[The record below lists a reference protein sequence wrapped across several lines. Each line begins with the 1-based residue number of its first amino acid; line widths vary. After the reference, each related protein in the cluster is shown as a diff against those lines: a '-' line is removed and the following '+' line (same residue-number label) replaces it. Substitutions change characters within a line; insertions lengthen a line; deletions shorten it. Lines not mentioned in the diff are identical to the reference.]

1 MSSMRMFYAIESITY
16 SGGGNGN
23 GCCSIG
29 GHGAERMRIMVVKAV
44 TVTVTT
50 AYTGRKR
57 FGTQAFYLD
66 GTVTG

>member
-1 MSSMRMFYAIESITY
+1 MSSMWIFNGMESITF

-23 GCCSIG
+23 GFSFISG
-29 GHGAERMRIMVVKAV
+29 YSAERMRIMVLKAV

>member
-1 MSSMRMFYAIESITY
+1 MSSMRIFNGMESITF
-16 SGGGNGN
+16 SGGGNGS

-29 GHGAERMRIMVVKAV
+29 GHGAERMRMMVVKAV
-44 TVTVTT
+44 PVTVTT

-57 FGTQAFYLD
+57 FGKQAFYLD